1 VHQLDALDAE
11 VFELCI
17 EFLTLVLDDLVTYDG
32 HAALEWLVHVG
43 EEVVGGL

>member
-1 VHQLDALDAE
+1 MHQLDALDAE
-11 VFELCI
+11 VFELSI

>member
-1 VHQLDALDAE
+1 MDALDAE

-17 EFLTLVLDDLVTYDG
+17 EFLTLVLDDLVAYDG
-32 HAALEWLVHVG
+32 HATPEWLLHVG